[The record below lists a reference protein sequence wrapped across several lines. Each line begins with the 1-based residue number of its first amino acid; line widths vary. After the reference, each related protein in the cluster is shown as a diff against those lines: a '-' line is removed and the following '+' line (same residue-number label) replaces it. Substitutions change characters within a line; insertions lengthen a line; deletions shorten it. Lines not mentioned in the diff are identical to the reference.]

1 MTVVRS
7 GPLAAWA
14 SAWVAGRVSLD
25 QVVDAV
31 TGDDGPHQVAGLGL
45 DVLPLHD
52 LLATWRRAGE
62 PVLAALPVPGDVR
75 GVPGPAAFRA
85 DALEAGE
92 VVSGGGLG
100 AVPEVTDYAPSS
112 NPTTV
117 LWHVHAVEPAPP
129 DPHPVPDAQYE
140 LATAIRECASAL
152 VSADVSGAMD
162 GIAEPLR
169 DARRAGDV
177 VNLPPGFPSRAVA
190 LLSQAERLQAVLD
203 LALTDPR
210 GGAVDQAGMR
220 ARTDALRPLATAV
233 RRARVSAYNA
243 GWSPVPD

>member
-1 MTVVRS
+1 MRS

-31 TGDDGPHQVAGLGL
+31 TGDDAPHRVGGLAL

-62 PVLAALPVPGDVR
+62 PVYAHLPVPGDIR
-75 GVPGPAAFRA
+75 GMPGPASFRA
-85 DALEAGE
+85 AALAAGE
-92 VVSGGGLG
+92 AVAAAGLG
-100 AVPEVTDYAPSS
+100 AVPEITEYAPSS

-117 LWHVHAVEPAPP
+117 LWHVHATDPAPP
-129 DPHPVPDAQYE
+129 DPQSVADAQYD
-140 LATAIRECASAL
+140 LATVIRACASEL
-152 VSADVSGAMD
+152 VAADVSGAMD
-162 GIAEPLR
+162 GIAEPLQ

-190 LLSQAERLQAVLD
+190 LLSQAERLQAILD
-203 LALTDPR
+203 LALADPL
-210 GGAVDQAGMR
+210 GGAVDRAGMR
-220 ARTDALRPLATAV
+220 ARAEALRPLATTV
-233 RRARVSAYNA
+233 RRARVTAYNA
-243 GWSPVPD
+243 GW